1 MDGLTVSLMVS
12 LQKCLAFV
20 LIGSFTPVLGN
31 ASPLQ
36 RPDSAAAQQR
46 DLAVDSLES
55 LRARIAGHIAQP
67 RFARAAWGAK
77 VVSLVT
83 GKVVFEHDAGRY
95 FNPASNAKLY
105 TAALALDALG
115 DDFRIKTSLYAA
127 SGPDRT
133 GRLAGDLLLYGRGDP
148 SIAASFNG
156 GDYYAALE
164 PFAQS
169 LAAAGV
175 RRIDGDLIGD
185 ESYFRGPPLGAGWGW
200 TDLQWYYGAET
211 SALSIND
218 NALDLFV
225 KPAAKTGIPCRIST
239 GPATPLVTVINR
251 TRTAELGSKRSIG
264 IYRPLGEN
272 VIYISGRMPIDDPGY
287 TVHVAV
293 HKPASLFVE
302 MLKQVLERHG
312 IAIKGKAYSVD
323 WLYREVTPVDL
334 SRLVEV
340 GSVYS
345 RPMRDIVRLM
355 LKVSQNLYAELLLLQ
370 VGASRAAGAGALNAA
385 GGGRAQVAD
394 QNGAEARE
402 LTTEQEG
409 IEQMNL
415 FLSKAIKDERGAL
428 LEEGSGLSRR
438 DIVTP
443 ASMVALL
450 AFMTRHRLADVFRE
464 SLPVAGGDG
473 TLQNRM
479 KGTAGA
485 GNIRAKTGTLQYV
498 NALSGYLTTAA
509 GEQLAFSIMLNN
521 YSSDGSTSPR
531 DDIDEITLML
541 ASFRGHT

>member
-1 MDGLTVSLMVS
+1 LTDSPMVS

-20 LIGSFTPVLGN
+20 LVGSFTPVFGN
-31 ASPLQ
+31 AWPLQ
-36 RPDSAAAQQR
+36 WPGSAAARQRDSAA
-46 DLAVDSLES
+46 DSLEN
-55 LRARIAGHIAQP
+55 LGARIAGHIAQP

-77 VVSLVT
+77 VVSLAT
-83 GKVVFEHDAGRY
+83 GKVVFEHDSGRY
-95 FNPASNAKLY
+95 LNPASNAKLY

-115 DDFRIKTSLYAA
+115 DDYRIKTSLYAA
-127 SGPDRT
+127 SRPDRA
-133 GRLAGDLLLYGRGDP
+133 GRLPGDLLVYGRGDP

-156 GDYYAALE
+156 GDYYAALD
-164 PFAQS
+164 PFAQA

-211 SALSIND
+211 SSLSIND

-225 KPAAKTGIPCRIST
+225 KPGTKTGIPCRIST
-239 GPATPLVTVINR
+239 GPATPLVTLINR
-251 TRTAELGSKRSIG
+251 TRTAELGSKRTIG

-272 VIYISGRMPIDDPGY
+272 VIYISGQMRIDDPGY

-293 HKPASLFVE
+293 HKPAILFVE

-312 IAIKGKAYSVD
+312 IAIKGKAYAVD

-334 SRLVEV
+334 SRLVEL

-370 VGASRAAGAGALNAA
+370 VGARAVGAAAVNAGDGVRVKA
-385 GGGRAQVAD
+385 AD

-409 IEQMNL
+409 VEQMNL
-415 FLSKAIKDERGAL
+415 FLSRAIKDERGAL

-450 AFMTRHRLADVFRE
+450 AFMSRHKLADVFRE

-541 ASFRGHT
+541 ASFKGHT

>member
-1 MDGLTVSLMVS
+1 MVS

-20 LIGSFTPVLGN
+20 LIGSFTTVFGN
-31 ASPLQ
+31 SSPLQ
-36 RPDSAAAQQR
+36 RPDSAAAQQP
-46 DLAVDSLES
+46 DSAVDSLEN

-77 VVSLVT
+77 VVSLAT

-115 DDFRIKTSLYAA
+115 DDYRIKTSLYAA
-127 SGPDRT
+127 SRPDRA
-133 GRLAGDLLLYGRGDP
+133 GRLAGDLMVYGRGDP

-164 PFAQS
+164 PFAQA

-218 NALDLFV
+218 NSLDLFV
-225 KPAAKTGIPCRIST
+225 NPGTKTGIPCRIST
-239 GPATPLVTVINR
+239 GPATPLVTLINR
-251 TRTAELGSKRSIG
+251 TGTAKLGSKRSIG

-302 MLKQVLERHG
+302 MLKQVLEQHG
-312 IAIKGKAYSVD
+312 IAIKGKAYAVD
-323 WLYREVTPVDL
+323 WLYRDVTPVDL
-334 SRLVEV
+334 SRLVEL

-345 RPMRDIVRLM
+345 RPVRDIVRLM

-370 VGASRAAGAGALNAA
+370 VGASRAAGALNA
-385 GGGRAQVAD
+385 GSGRGQVAD
-394 QNGAEARE
+394 QNGGEARE

-409 IEQMNL
+409 VEQMNL

-450 AFMTRHRLADVFRE
+450 AFMSRHRLADVFRE

-498 NALSGYLTTAA
+498 NALSGYVKTAA
-509 GEQLAFSIMLNN
+509 GEQLAFPIMLNN
-521 YSSDGSTSPR
+521 YSSEGSTSPR

-541 ASFRGHT
+541 ASFKAHT